1 MENSGWGIGPLF
13 KDCQGLWINVS
24 CAFLPIGPLVN
35 SGLNGRRVFNS
46 NSIHICLIWWT
57 ALVQKKKLDRGEK
70 PPNTCLKCCKA
81 VGHISAE
88 WRQRYPMWSDTI
100 QAMRCDKTL
109 ASKQNTVYFWP
120 QCSLSSCMQTGWFVK
135 VLSGAILY
143 FDQLLPLALDGFGEL
158 LNGLASLG
166 FPGVSSFESSLQGEV
181 TTLTDSAQG
190 LLTYSNSSEGSE
202 RKKRPRVFLN
212 LMRTFNA
219 ARFSSFIF
227 K

>member
-1 MENSGWGIGPLF
+1 M
-13 KDCQGLWINVS
+13 
-24 CAFLPIGPLVN
+24 
-35 SGLNGRRVFNS
+35 
-46 NSIHICLIWWT
+46 
-57 ALVQKKKLDRGEK
+57 
-70 PPNTCLKCCKA
+70 
-81 VGHISAE
+81 
-88 WRQRYPMWSDTI
+88 
-100 QAMRCDKTL
+100 
-109 ASKQNTVYFWP
+109 
-120 QCSLSSCMQTGWFVK
+120 K

-202 RKKRPRVFLN
+202 RKRPRVFLN